1 MKKII
6 AISAAAV
13 CMMMGL
19 ASCNKT
25 EYQKNADQA
34 KEQIDQKADALK
46 EQIDEKADQAKEV
59 VDEAAD
65 KADSLQAAQTAKEA
79 EQAVK

>member
-25 EYQKNADQA
+25 ENQQNADQA
-34 KEQIDQKADALK
+34 KEQIDQ
-46 EQIDEKADQAKEV
+46 KADQAKEV

-65 KADSLQAAQTAKEA
+65 KADSLLAAQTAKEA

>member
-25 EYQKNADQA
+25 ENQQNADQA
-34 KEQIDQKADALK
+34 KEQIDQ
-46 EQIDEKADQAKEV
+46 KADQAKEV

>member
-25 EYQKNADQA
+25 ENQQNADQA
-34 KEQIDQKADALK
+34 KEQIDQKAN
-46 EQIDEKADQAKEV
+46 QAKEV

>member
-25 EYQKNADQA
+25 ENQQ
-34 KEQIDQKADALK
+34 
-46 EQIDEKADQAKEV
+46 KADQAKEV

-65 KADSLQAAQTAKEA
+65 KADSLQAAQTAEEA

>member
-25 EYQKNADQA
+25 ENQQNADQA
-34 KEQIDQKADALK
+34 KEQIDQKL
-46 EQIDEKADQAKEV
+46 
-59 VDEAAD
+59 
-65 KADSLQAAQTAKEA
+65 TP
-79 EQAVK
+79 

>member
-25 EYQKNADQA
+25 ENQKNADQA
-34 KEQIDQKADALK
+34 KEQIDQ
-46 EQIDEKADQAKEV
+46 KADQAKEV

>member
-1 MKKII
+1 
-6 AISAAAV
+6 
-13 CMMMGL
+13 MMMGL

-25 EYQKNADQA
+25 ENQQKADQA
-34 KEQIDQKADALK
+34 KEQIDQKADAMK

>member
-25 EYQKNADQA
+25 ENQQKADQA
-34 KEQIDQKADALK
+34 K

-65 KADSLQAAQTAKEA
+65 KADSLQAAQTAEEA

>member
-1 MKKII
+1 MKKVI
-6 AISAAAV
+6 AISAVAV

-25 EYQKNADQA
+25 ENQQNADQA
-34 KEQIDQKADALK
+34 KEQIDQKADAMK
-46 EQIDEKADQAKEV
+46 DQIDQKAEQAKEV